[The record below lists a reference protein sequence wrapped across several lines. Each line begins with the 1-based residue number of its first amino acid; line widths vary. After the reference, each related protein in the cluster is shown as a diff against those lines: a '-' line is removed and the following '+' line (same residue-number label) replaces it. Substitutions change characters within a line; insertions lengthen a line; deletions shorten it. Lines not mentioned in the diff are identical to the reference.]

1 MDLAHL
7 INVQTILTSILIA
20 IISGFCAY
28 VKGKMSKIG
37 KRLTAQDKATVAMLR
52 MDLRQAA
59 RGFLRDGY
67 TDYDSLEDW
76 DDMYEQY
83 HALGGN
89 GTMETLK
96 IKIHNL
102 PIKGD

>member
-1 MDLAHL
+1 MEF
-7 INVQTILTSILIA
+7 INVQSVLTTLFIAILTA
-20 IISGFCAY
+20 FFAY
-28 VKGKMSKIG
+28 VKSKIGKIG
-37 KRLTAQDKATVAMLR
+37 KRLSAQDKATVAMLR
-52 MDLRQAA
+52 MDLRQVA
-59 RGFLRDGY
+59 RGFIKDGY

-89 GTMETLK
+89 GTMETVRS
-96 IKIHNL
+96 KIHNL